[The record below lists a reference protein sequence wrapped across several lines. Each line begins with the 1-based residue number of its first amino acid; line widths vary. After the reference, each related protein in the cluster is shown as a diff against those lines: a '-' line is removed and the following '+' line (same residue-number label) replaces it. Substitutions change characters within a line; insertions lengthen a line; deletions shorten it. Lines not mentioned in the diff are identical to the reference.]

1 MTTTFLTPELLQLL
15 LVMLQNPVSAAFLWV
30 VLLIIALWV
39 LSKFLRALAAFIKSI
54 K

>member
-1 MTTTFLTPELLQLL
+1 MTTTITPELLQLL
-15 LVMLQNPVSAAFLWV
+15 AVMFQNPATAPFAWA
-30 VLLIIALWV
+30 LLAIAGLWV